1 METEV
6 GDDWGGRGLF
16 WGCEVGNNP
25 LKMFGM
31 SAVHPTRHMAMFLGH
46 LMENQGSAACLPPE
60 HMLRP
65 LSESTARGLPPC
77 RAVEKHNRQ
86 CVIAVQNHGPV

>member
-1 METEV
+1 M
-6 GDDWGGRGLF
+6 GWGGEREVL
-16 WGCEVGNNP
+16 WGCEVGNSP

-46 LMENQGSAACLPPE
+46 LTEKQGTAACLPPE

-65 LSESTARGLPPC
+65 LSESTARSLPT
-77 RAVEKHNRQ
+77 
-86 CVIAVQNHGPV
+86 